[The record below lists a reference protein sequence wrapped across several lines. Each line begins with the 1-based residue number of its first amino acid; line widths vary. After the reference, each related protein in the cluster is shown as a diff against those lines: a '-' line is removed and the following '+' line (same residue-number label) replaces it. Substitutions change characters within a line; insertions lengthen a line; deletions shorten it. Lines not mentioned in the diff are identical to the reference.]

1 MSDFTTFDRSCMA
14 RALQLARNGWYTAR
28 PNPRVG
34 CVIAS
39 AGTVVGEGYHHRAG
53 EPHAEVNA
61 LKGAGEKAR
70 GATAYVTLEPC
81 NHQGRTGPCSQ
92 ALIQAG
98 IAEVVYGMADPHQAA
113 SGGLDTLRSAGIK
126 VRGPLLETEARQLN
140 PGFLKRCETGLPR
153 VTVKL
158 AMSLDG
164 RTAMASGESQWITG
178 PAARRDV
185 QLLRAASDAVITGV
199 GTVLRDDPAMTVR
212 APLLDRPDGEDIA
225 RHQPLRVIVDSQL
238 RTPATAQMLQLPGP
252 VLIATARADFS
263 TADNAS
269 TTDSA
274 ADFSAAANCP
284 EILPFTASGSR
295 VNLEALLRELARR
308 ECSEVL
314 VEAGSELCGAFMA
327 AGLVDQLVVYMAP
340 KLMGSNAMPLLTLPL
355 DAMGQSIDLKITE
368 ICAVGNDWRITARI
382 GK

>member
-14 RALQLARNGWYTAR
+14 RAMQLARQGWYTAR

-34 CVIAS
+34 CVIAV
-39 AGTVVGEGYHHRAG
+39 GGDVVGEGYHHRAG

-61 LKGAGEKAR
+61 LRDAGDRAR
-70 GATAYVTLEPC
+70 GAIAYVTLEPC
-81 NHQGRTGPCSQ
+81 NHQGRTGPCAQ
-92 ALIQAG
+92 ALIEAG
-98 IAEVVYGMADPHQAA
+98 IGEVVYAMADPHQAA

-126 VRGPLLETEARQLN
+126 VRGPLLEAEARQLN
-140 PGFLKRCETGLPR
+140 PGFIKRCATGLPR

-185 QLLRAASDAVITGV
+185 QLMRAASDAVITGV

-212 APLLDRPDGEDIA
+212 APLLERPDGEEIA

-238 RTPATAQMLQLPGP
+238 RTPASAQILQLPGP
-252 VLIATARADFS
+252 VLIATNRVDPAQ
-263 TADNAS
+263 NY
-269 TTDSA
+269 SA
-274 ADFSAAANCP
+274 ALQSP
-284 EILPFTASGSR
+284 EILTFTASGEG
-295 VNLEALLRELARR
+295 VDLEALLRELARR

-314 VEAGSELCGAFMA
+314 VEAGSQLCGAFMA

-355 DAMGQSIDLKITE
+355 DAMGQSIDMKITE
-368 ICAVGNDWRITARI
+368 ICAVGSDWRITART

>member
-1 MSDFTTFDRSCMA
+1 MSNFTTFDRSCMA

-34 CVIAS
+34 CVIAQ
-39 AGTVVGEGYHHRAG
+39 GGEVVGEGYHHRAG

-61 LKGAGEKAR
+61 LNSAGEKAR

-81 NHQGRTGPCSQ
+81 NHQGRTGPCAQ

-98 IAEVVYGMADPHQAA
+98 IAEVVFAMADPHQVA
-113 SGGLDTLRSAGIK
+113 SGGLDTLRSAGIA
-126 VRGPLLETEARQLN
+126 VRGPLLEAEARQLN
-140 PGFLKRCETGLPR
+140 PGFIKRCETGLPR

-212 APLLDRPDGEDIA
+212 APLLDRPDGEEIA

-252 VLIATARADFS
+252 VLIATGKVD
-263 TADNAS
+263 T
-269 TTDSA
+269 A

-284 EILPFTASGSR
+284 EILSFTACGGR
-295 VNLEALLRELARR
+295 VDLEALLRELARR

-355 DAMGQSIDLKITE
+355 DAMGQSIDLTINE
-368 ICAVGNDWRITARI
+368 ICAVGNDWRISAQI